1 MKHGTFLVGAL
12 LLLAAS
18 AGAQMNPESS
28 LPSTSSASSATFPA
42 SAPAMPSIFALATPP
57 ASGAV
62 GAFGD
67 AVSNSPASSSQD
79 KQHPTVFGVFQ
90 TYDWQATVGYT
101 YLRFYIVPH
110 PSTVENTNGLNLG
123 IVYYPGGKWIGAD
136 GEFIA
141 TFDSLYGHTLKLTAG
156 MGGPRFRWAA
166 PRGLEFWVH
175 GLLGG
180 SHFVPQTTYGSQ
192 GAFTYEAG
200 GGVDI
205 AVHHRRIAYRVQ
217 ADLVGTRFFST
228 YQYSPKVSVGIVFK
242 Y

>member
-18 AGAQMNPESS
+18 AGAQMNPENSF
-28 LPSTSSASSATFPA
+28 LSTSSASSATFPA
-42 SAPAMPSIFALATPP
+42 SAPAVPSIFALATPP
-57 ASGAV
+57 TSGAA
-62 GAFGD
+62 GAFG
-67 AVSNSPASSSQD
+67 AALPSSPAANSQD
-79 KQHPTVFGVFQ
+79 NQSPTVFGVFQ
-90 TYDWQATVGYT
+90 NYNWQAAIGYT

-123 IVYYPGGKWIGAD
+123 IVYYPGGQWIGAD
-136 GEFIA
+136 GELIA
-141 TFDSLYGHTLKLTAG
+141 TFGSLAGHTLKFAAG

-166 PRGLEFWVH
+166 PRGIEYWVH
-175 GLLGG
+175 GLIGG
-180 SHFVPQTTYGSQ
+180 SHFVPQTTLGNQ
-192 GAFTYEAG
+192 GAFSYEAG

-205 AVHHRRIAYRVQ
+205 AVHHRRIAYRLQ